1 MDKSIFDF
9 LELQNKE
16 KFNQMFSTNNVT
28 DNCIKDDYCVIASNE
43 NDSSVLTM
51 AFVNM
56 QPLDSVYELDEAFKN
71 GTLFPNLNK
80 RFYGGMQK

>member
-16 KFNQMFSTNNVT
+16 KFNQMFSTNNVAK
-28 DNCIKDDYCVIASNE
+28 DCIKDDFCVVSSNE